1 MSRPRRLVMGLSATA
16 LLMVPATIAVAAT
29 STLYKGKTSQHRKI
43 RFTLSNGSVTGLK
56 LKVDEKCPD
65 GHILTET
72 ITIVSPIPVTNG
84 KFGGKFVPTPNPHGE
99 HTNIKGHFIG
109 RKAKGSV
116 SATNFSLREK
126 RLCSGKTKF
135 KTKS

>member
-1 MSRPRRLVMGLSATA
+1 MGPLAAA
-16 LLMVPATIAVAAT
+16 LLLIPATIAWSAT

-43 RFTLSNGSVTGLK
+43 QFRLSNGSVTGLK

-72 ITIVSPIPVTNG
+72 ITIVSAIPVTNA

-99 HTNIKGHFIG
+99 HTNIKGKFVG
-109 RKAKGSV
+109 NKAKGSV
-116 SATNFSLREK
+116 AATNYSLREK
-126 RLCSGKTKF
+126 TLCSGKALF
-135 KTKS
+135 KIKAH